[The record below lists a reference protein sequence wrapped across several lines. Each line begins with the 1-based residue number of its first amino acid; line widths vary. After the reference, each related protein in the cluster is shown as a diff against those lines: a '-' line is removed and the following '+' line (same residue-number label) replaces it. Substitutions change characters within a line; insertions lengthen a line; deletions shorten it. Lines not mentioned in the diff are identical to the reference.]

1 MTGKKW
7 PKSTA
12 IAWIRPLAIAAI
24 AAWSSGSAGAAG
36 FTAPDPGIKAM
47 GMAGA
52 FAAQA
57 DDPTA
62 CFYNPGGLALFKKGK
77 LTVGVAADYL
87 NEAQFQGLAP
97 GIGQGNAGQQ
107 KKGFTVPP
115 HVYVVQPLGEKFKL
129 GIAVYTPFSFKTAWD
144 APDTFAGRF
153 LATRGQI
160 QTYDLNP
167 NISWKIA
174 PSLGLGAGVIY
185 RSAKLSM
192 GRRLSGFNSNAG
204 EFQDVGSFAIDTDW
218 DTGIGW
224 DAGFLNKIGE
234 RFSWGV
240 TYRSP
245 ISIDFAGA
253 GRLTQISTGDA
264 QVDAL
269 NRASLPYDTNLPVG
283 TSVGFPDTATLAVG
297 FAPSPKLWVE
307 TDVTQTGWKHFKGLA
322 VIFPSNPSFSRT
334 VQGAWDDALSY
345 RLGVQLKMSKG
356 MVLRLGYAYEESPQ
370 PDASV
375 SPFLADAKRSIVS
388 AGFGRDW
395 LDIGFQFIAP
405 ESRTTL
411 ANADSLN
418 GIYKGNTYV
427 LGISVTKK

>member
-1 MTGKKW
+1 MIGKKW

-12 IAWIRPLAIAAI
+12 LAWICGLAAA
-24 AAWSSGSAGAAG
+24 AAATGPAGGAG

-62 CFYNPGGLALFKKGK
+62 AFYNPGGLALFKKGK
-77 LTVGVAADYL
+77 LTAGAAGEYL
-87 NEAQFQGLAP
+87 NEAQFQGTAP

-107 KKGFTVPP
+107 EAGLTFHP
-115 HVYVVQPLGEKFKL
+115 HVFAVKPLGEKLKL
-129 GIAVYTPFSFKTAWD
+129 SLAAYTPFSFKNEWD

-153 LATRGQI
+153 LATSSQL
-160 QTYDLNP
+160 QTYDLNA
-167 NISWKIA
+167 NVSWKIA
-174 PSLGLGAGVIY
+174 PGLGFGAGAIY

-192 GRRLSGFNSNAG
+192 GRRLSGFNPNAG

-234 RFSWGV
+234 RFAWGV

-245 ISIDFAGA
+245 IDVDFAGA

-264 QVDAL
+264 QIDAL

-283 TSVGFPDTATLAVG
+283 ASISFPDTATLGVG

-307 TDVTQTGWKHFKGLA
+307 TDVTRTGWSRFEGLA
-322 VIFPSNPSFSRT
+322 VIFPFNPSFSRT
-334 VQGAWDDALSY
+334 VQGAWDDTLSY
-345 RLGVQLKMSKG
+345 RLGARLKMGKG
-356 MVLRLGYAYEESPQ
+356 MVLRFGYAYEDSPQ

-375 SPFLADAKRSIVS
+375 GPFLADAKRSIVS

-411 ANADSLN
+411 TNADSLN
-418 GIYKGNTYV
+418 GTYKGNTYL